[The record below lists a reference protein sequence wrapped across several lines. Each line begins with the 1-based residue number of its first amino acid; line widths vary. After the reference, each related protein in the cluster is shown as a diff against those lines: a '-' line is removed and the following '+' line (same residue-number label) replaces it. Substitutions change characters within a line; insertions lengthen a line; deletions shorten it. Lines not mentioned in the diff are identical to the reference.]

1 MDFEEKRQQLLKE
14 AYLSREPKSM
24 ILCESLTQRTDVSR
38 ASLEDKLNFNEDY
51 RNRFFELV
59 EDVILYLLQTQD
71 IFFGQ
76 FMLRVKRSININLT
90 VPIATIPKRDGFNMY
105 FNPFFFLNCTKR
117 EMAALFKHEIYHIM
131 NSHFERERKLKN
143 KFNKEAIGVALD
155 ISINQYIK
163 DLPGYSKKLAGTNM
177 EYNIFLEENRSIEEY
192 AEKIYKSIKS
202 RIKESK
208 INKDDDS
215 KYELD
220 VTKAHELWDEIELS
234 EEDIKSLTKKTAISA
249 YNKNTP
255 EGLESIIL
263 AYEEKP
269 EISWQEVLK
278 NILPVVKAGYKKTI
292 TRKDRRQPDRLDL
305 RGRLPKSETEL
316 IVAIDIS
323 ASMKDEHIHKILIEV
338 LSIASISKSKVTIIE
353 CDNEI
358 RNIYKLTSEND
369 IQKRAKDN
377 GSTEFTP
384 IFQYI
389 VDNNLRKSVLIYFT
403 DGVGEK
409 ELKVKPI
416 NKNTIWV
423 ISGNEDL
430 SIKNSYGEIKR
441 INTEEK
447 EIIEGNIGLKMI
459 NEAIHDWAR

>member
-323 ASMKDEHIHKILIEV
+323 ASMKDEDIHKILIEV